1 MFKRFLAASLAC
13 AVWGTVSLT
22 AYAASAER
30 SSVQTGDNES
40 EIEYIYSE
48 IVEKSINTYNL
59 YEEILAN
66 QIIFYSNVSNGNITE
81 STVTLDLPETVDV
94 TVEKDG
100 KNIDYKAGESFSDP
114 GKYALTLKVKGS
126 DLLGGNENEVYY
138 GIFSFWIVEASEDDN
153 YADDYDDGND
163 YDYDDGYDSEIPDD
177 NYEYDADDKDN
188 DNTAESGDPGSSD
201 STSGGEAENTSET
214 DKNDPDDEEQG
225 VLLPATDKGRSL
237 SQYVTSKNIRVVTN
251 NGTEFFCN
259 IPAGMTTT
267 NNVQFQLPDN
277 TMYKLMKDGAEQTDF
292 NAAKAI
298 TARGEYT
305 LVITDGDS
313 ANPSEFSFTI
323 IGKYA
328 KGITQYT
335 VPDGCR
341 IENAMYNQ
349 SGIRANG
356 TSADLGAE
364 GEYTFDVFCGDLY
377 LVESFT
383 LDNTPP
389 EFTVNGLDE
398 EGKSNG
404 GSVFIEMISDDID
417 YYVVYLNK
425 EPYKNTLQLTDPGKY
440 TVIFYDKA
448 GNATTQSFEI
458 IYQMDGMAILAVV
471 LGGALVV
478 AGLVFFII
486 TRKKFTIR

>member
-1 MFKRFLAASLAC
+1 MFKRFLAASFAC
-13 AVWGTVSLT
+13 AVLGTVSLT

-30 SSVQTGDNES
+30 SSVQTGENES

-48 IVEKSINTYNL
+48 IVEKNINTYNL

-81 STVTLDLPETVDV
+81 SPVTLDLPETVDV

-100 KNIDYKAGESFSDP
+100 KQIDYKAGEPFSEL

-126 DLLGGNENEVYY
+126 DLLGGNDNEVYY
-138 GIFSFWIVEASEDDN
+138 GLFSFWIMEASDDES
-153 YADDYDDGND
+153 YADE
-163 YDYDDGYDSEIPDD
+163 YDDGYESEIPDQ
-177 NYEYDADDKDN
+177 NNESDAGDTDI
-188 DNTAESGDPGSSD
+188 DNTAESEDPGSTD
-201 STSGGEAENTSET
+201 STSSGEAENTSET
-214 DKNDPDDEEQG
+214 DNNDLDEEEQG
-225 VLLPATDKGRSL
+225 ILLPATDKGRAL
-237 SQYVTSKNIRVVTN
+237 SQYVTSENIRVVTN

-267 NNVQFQLPDN
+267 NNVQFDFPDN
-277 TMYKLMKDGAEQTDF
+277 IMYKLMKDGAEQTDF
-292 NAAKAI
+292 NPAKAI

-305 LVITDGDS
+305 LIITDGDS
-313 ANPSEFSFTI
+313 ANPSEFSFTV

-349 SGIRANG
+349 SGIRAND

-398 EGKSNG
+398 EGKANG

-425 EPYKNTLQLTDPGKY
+425 EPYKNTLQLTDPGEY

-458 IYQMDGMAILAVV
+458 IYQMDGMAIVAVV

-486 TRKKFTIR
+486 TRRKFTIR